1 MSLNALLTADEAELV
16 EHYPS
21 PAERHADGLVHAIG
35 MAGAL
40 IGGGALFAFALT
52 KGGLHVATAVALYA
66 VCLVIM
72 LACSAIYN
80 LTRPSPARRL
90 LRRLD
95 EGAIFLMI
103 AGSYTPFVV
112 QLWPHYW
119 DWAAAALLWIAA
131 LAGVAGKIAAPQI
144 SDRAWCF
151 VYLAFGWI
159 GALLLGPGIAKLPM
173 IALALLTLCGLV
185 YSGGVLVYLNHKLP
199 FRRAVWHAL
208 VVLAAGLHYG
218 AVYLTLGA

>member
-1 MSLNALLTADEAELV
+1 MSLNDLLTADETELA
-16 EHYPS
+16 EHYPT
-21 PAERHADGLVHAIG
+21 PAERHADGLVHAVGIVC
-35 MAGAL
+35 AL
-40 IGGGALFAFALT
+40 IGSGLLFAYALT
-52 KGGLHVATAVALYA
+52 KDGVHLATAVALYA

-72 LACSAIYN
+72 LACSALYN

-112 QLWPHYW
+112 QLWPAYW
-119 DWAAAALLWIAA
+119 DWAAAGLMWIAA
-131 LAGVAGKIAAPQI
+131 LAGVAGKIALPQM

-151 VYLAFGWI
+151 IYLAFGWL

-173 IALALLTLCGLV
+173 IVLALITLCGLV

-218 AVYLTLGA
+218 AVYLTVSA